1 MSTDSFKVPGGAPR
15 TVAVARTQGTP
26 EAVAGAAEQAMAA
39 LVATEG
45 APAPAGPPAGR
56 PAPLGRRKGLSER
69 NRPLWMLIPGG
80 ALMFVIIVVP
90 LLLGIF
96 MSALDLDQ
104 YTLRK
109 WVSSPFIGVQNF
121 VEALTASPLLHSV
134 WLSVSYSL
142 IAMVVTLPL
151 GIGAAVATQNA
162 FKGRALVRSIFLVP
176 YVLPAF
182 VVATVWRTMLQPD
195 GVVNSVL
202 ASLGIDAGLW
212 LNGPQTYWT
221 LILVQI
227 WASWPFIYLLALSGL
242 QAVDHEVHE
251 ASALDGAL
259 WWNKLRY
266 VVFPYL
272 KGPLSLAFLIG
283 MLHHINNF
291 TLPFVLFGVPA
302 PSDVE
307 VLPIL
312 TYVTSFQ
319 SFRFGLSA
327 AMAFVSL
334 VLIAIPLFVYL
345 RAVKLDDADTPGGKK

>member
-1 MSTDSFKVPGGAPR
+1 MSTDASNEVR
-15 TVAVARTQGTP
+15 VAADS
-26 EAVAGAAEQAMAA
+26 AANRASRAA
-39 LVATEG
+39 SSV
-45 APAPAGPPAGR
+45 AGPPPAGESK
-56 PAPLGRRKGLSER
+56 GRRKGLSER

-80 ALMFVIIVVP
+80 ALMFIIIVVP
-90 LLLGIF
+90 LVLGIY
-96 MSALDLDQ
+96 MSTLNLDQ
-104 YTLRK
+104 YTLRR
-109 WVSSPFIGVQNF
+109 WISSPFIGVENF
-121 VEALTASPLLHSV
+121 VEALTSSPLLHAT

-142 IAMVVTLPL
+142 LAMVVTLPL
-151 GIGAAVATQNA
+151 GIAAAVATQNA
-162 FKGRALVRSIFLVP
+162 FRGRAVVRSIFLIP
-176 YVLPAF
+176 YVLPSF
-182 VVATVWRTMLQPD
+182 VVATIWRTMFQPD
-195 GVVNSVL
+195 GIVDK
-202 ASLGIDAGLW
+202 ALGTVGIETGLW
-212 LNGPQTYWT
+212 LNGPQTFWT
-221 LILVQI
+221 LVLVQI

-242 QAVDHEVHE
+242 QSVDHEVHE

-266 VVFPYL
+266 VIFPYL
-272 KGPLSLAFLIG
+272 KGPLALAFLIG

-302 PSDVE
+302 PADVE

-345 RAVKLDDADTPGGKK
+345 RAVKLDDAESPGAKK

>member
-1 MSTDSFKVPGGAPR
+1 MTTDSFKDLRTAPRSPAVPPQSPGSRQATGDGAGTGPGPGGP
-15 TVAVARTQGTP
+15 AR
-26 EAVAGAAEQAMAA
+26 
-39 LVATEG
+39 LNRK
-45 APAPAGPPAGR
+45 PARSKPA
-56 PAPLGRRKGLSER
+56 RRKGLSER

-80 ALMFVIIVVP
+80 LLMSVIIVAP
-90 LLLGIF
+90 LLLGIY
-96 MSALDLDQ
+96 MSTLSLDQ

-109 WVSSPFIGVQNF
+109 WVSSPFIGIENF

-142 IAMVVTLPL
+142 VAMVVTLPL
-151 GIGAAVATQNA
+151 GIAAAVATQNS
-162 FKGRALVRSIFLVP
+162 FRGRALVRSIFLVP
-176 YVLPAF
+176 YVLPSF
-182 VVATVWRTMLQPD
+182 VVATVWRTMFQPD
-195 GVVNSVL
+195 GVVDSAL
-202 ASLGIDAGLW
+202 GSIGIDAGLW

-242 QAVDHEVHE
+242 QSVDHEVHE

-272 KGPLSLAFLIG
+272 KGPLALAFLIG
-283 MLHHINNF
+283 MLHHVNNF

-302 PSDVE
+302 PADVE

-334 VLIAIPLFVYL
+334 VLIAIPLFIYL
-345 RAVKLDDADTPGGKK
+345 RAVKLDDAETPGGKK

>member
-1 MSTDSFKVPGGAPR
+1 MSTDASNEVR
-15 TVAVARTQGTP
+15 L
-26 EAVAGAAEQAMAA
+26 AAESAASQASRDT
-39 LVATEG
+39 VS
-45 APAPAGPPAGR
+45 AGGRPPAGESK
-56 PAPLGRRKGLSER
+56 GRRRGLSER

-80 ALMFVIIVVP
+80 ALMIIIIVVP
-90 LLLGIF
+90 LILGIY
-96 MSALDLDQ
+96 MSTLNLDQ
-104 YTLRK
+104 YTLRR
-109 WVSSPFIGVQNF
+109 WISSPFIGVENF
-121 VEALTASPLLHSV
+121 VEAVTSSPLLHAT
-134 WLSVSYSL
+134 WLSISYSL
-142 IAMVVTLPL
+142 LAMVVTLPL
-151 GIGAAVATQNA
+151 GIAAAVATQNA
-162 FKGRALVRSIFLVP
+162 FKGRAVVRSIFLIP
-176 YVLPAF
+176 YVLPSF
-182 VVATVWRTMLQPD
+182 VVATVWRTMFQPD
-195 GVVNSVL
+195 GIVDRGLGVV
-202 ASLGIDAGLW
+202 GIDSGLW
-212 LNGPQTYWT
+212 LNGPQTFWT
-221 LILVQI
+221 LVLVQI

-242 QAVDHEVHE
+242 QSVDHEVHE

-266 VVFPYL
+266 VIFPYL

-291 TLPFVLFGVPA
+291 TLPYVLFGVPA

-345 RAVKLDDADTPGGKK
+345 RAVKLDDAESPGAKK

>member
-1 MSTDSFKVPGGAPR
+1 MPINSREESLLEGGSVTVTPPRPVESVAPAAENVEPGGPN
-15 TVAVARTQGTP
+15 
-26 EAVAGAAEQAMAA
+26 
-39 LVATEG
+39 
-45 APAPAGPPAGR
+45 GR
-56 PAPLGRRKGLSER
+56 GQRRRRMSSEK

-80 ALMFVIIVVP
+80 ALMVIIVVLP
-90 LLLGIF
+90 MLLGIY
-96 MSALDLDQ
+96 MATLNLDQ
-104 YTLRK
+104 YSLRR
-109 WVSSPFIGVQNF
+109 WVSAPFIGAENF
-121 VEALTASPLLHSV
+121 VEALTGTPLIRAI

-142 IAMVVTLPL
+142 VAMIITLPL
-151 GIGAAVATQNA
+151 GIAAAVATQNA
-162 FKGRALVRSIFLVP
+162 FKGRGIVRSVFLIP

-182 VVATVWRTMLQPD
+182 VVATVWRTMFQPGGIIDNALQ
-195 GVVNSVL
+195 
-202 ASLGIDAGLW
+202 GIGIESGLW
-212 LNGPQTYWT
+212 LNGPNSYWT
-221 LILVQI
+221 LIIVQI

-291 TLPFVLFGVPA
+291 TLPFVLFGLPA

-307 VLPIL
+307 VLPLL

-334 VLIAIPLFVYL
+334 VLVAIPLFVYL
-345 RAVKLDDADTPGGKK
+345 RAVKLDDAETPGVRK

>member
-1 MSTDSFKVPGGAPR
+1 MSTDASHEVRPAVDSAAGRAPR
-15 TVAVARTQGTP
+15 TANDSGQ
-26 EAVAGAAEQAMAA
+26 Q
-39 LVATEG
+39 
-45 APAPAGPPAGR
+45 PAPRGG
-56 PAPLGRRKGLSER
+56 LRRKGLSER

-80 ALMFVIIVVP
+80 VLMIIIIVVP
-90 LLLGIF
+90 LLLGIY
-96 MSALDLDQ
+96 MSILNLDQ

-109 WVSSPFIGVQNF
+109 WVSAPIIGAENF
-121 VEALTASPLLHSV
+121 VEAVTNSPLLHAV

-142 IAMVVTLPL
+142 LAMIVTLPL
-151 GIGAAVATQNA
+151 GIAAAVATQNA
-162 FKGRALVRSIFLVP
+162 FKGRALIRSIFLIP
-176 YVLPAF
+176 YVLPSF
-182 VVATVWRTMLQPD
+182 VVATVWRTMLQP
-195 GVVNSVL
+195 G
-202 ASLGIDAGLW
+202 GIVDEALSTVGIHVGLW
-212 LNGPQTYWT
+212 LNGPQTFWT
-221 LILVQI
+221 LVLVQI

-242 QAVDHEVHE
+242 QSVDHEVHE

-266 VVFPYL
+266 VIFPYL
-272 KGPLSLAFLIG
+272 KGPLALAFLIG

-302 PSDVE
+302 PTDVE

-327 AMAFVSL
+327 AMAFISL

-345 RAVKLDDADTPGGKK
+345 RAVKLDDADSPGAKK

>member
-1 MSTDSFKVPGGAPR
+1 MSTDASNEVGLVAETAASRASR
-15 TVAVARTQGTP
+15 TA
-26 EAVAGAAEQAMAA
+26 AAE
-39 LVATEG
+39 
-45 APAPAGPPAGR
+45 AGPP
-56 PAPLGRRKGLSER
+56 PAEEPREPLSPSGRRKGLSER

-80 ALMFVIIVVP
+80 ALMIIIIVVP
-90 LLLGIF
+90 LLLGIY
-96 MSALDLDQ
+96 MSTLNLDQ

-109 WVSSPFIGVQNF
+109 WISSPFIGVENF
-121 VEALTASPLLHSV
+121 VEAVGTSPLLHSV

-151 GIGAAVATQNA
+151 GIAAAVATQNA
-162 FKGRALVRSIFLVP
+162 FKGRAVVRSIFLIP

-182 VVATVWRTMLQPD
+182 VVATVWRTMFQPNGIVD
-195 GVVNSVL
+195 KVL
-202 ASLGIDAGLW
+202 GAVGIDTGLW
-212 LNGPQTYWT
+212 LNGPQTFWT
-221 LILVQI
+221 LVLVQI

-266 VVFPYL
+266 VIFPYL

-327 AMAFVSL
+327 AMAFISL

-345 RAVKLDDADTPGGKK
+345 RAVKLDDAETPGGKK

>member
-1 MSTDSFKVPGGAPR
+1 MSTDSFREMK
-15 TVAVARTQGTP
+15 TVAGPAARGQLARSGPTEP
-26 EAVAGAAEQAMAA
+26 ALDAGASPNAGTG
-39 LVATEG
+39 ATQSAG
-45 APAPAGPPAGR
+45 NGRKPA
-56 PAPLGRRKGLSER
+56 RRKGLSER

-80 ALMFVIIVVP
+80 VLMFVIIVVP
-90 LLLGIF
+90 LFLGIY
-96 MSALDLDQ
+96 MSALNLDQ
-104 YTLRK
+104 YSLRK
-109 WVSSPFIGVQNF
+109 WVSAPFIGVDNF
-121 VEALTASPLLHSV
+121 VEALTDSPLLHSV

-151 GIGAAVATQNA
+151 GIAAAVATQNA
-162 FKGRALVRSIFLVP
+162 FKGRALVRSIFLIP
-176 YVLPAF
+176 YVLPSF
-182 VVATVWRTMLQPD
+182 VVATVWRTMFQPD
-195 GVVNSVL
+195 GVVNS
-202 ASLGIDAGLW
+202 ALGVFGMDGGLW

-242 QAVDHEVHE
+242 QSVDHEVHE

-259 WWNKLRY
+259 WWKKLRY
-266 VVFPYL
+266 VIFPYL
-272 KGPLSLAFLIG
+272 KGPLALAFLIG

-334 VLIAIPLFVYL
+334 VLIAIPLFIYL
-345 RAVKLDDADTPGGKK
+345 RAVKLDDAETPGGKK

>member
-1 MSTDSFKVPGGAPR
+1 MSDASNEVR
-15 TVAVARTQGTP
+15 V
-26 EAVAGAAEQAMAA
+26 AAESAA
-39 LVATEG
+39 TRAARPVAEVS
-45 APAPAGPPAGR
+45 GPP
-56 PAPLGRRKGLSER
+56 PAEDPTGRRKGISER

-80 ALMFVIIVVP
+80 VLMLIIIVVP
-90 LLLGIF
+90 LVLGIY
-96 MSALDLDQ
+96 MSTLNLDQ
-104 YTLRK
+104 YTLRQ
-109 WVSSPFIGVQNF
+109 WISSPFIGVENF
-121 VEALTASPLLHSV
+121 VEAVGSSPLLHAV

-142 IAMVVTLPL
+142 IAMMVTLPL
-151 GIGAAVATQNA
+151 GIAAAVATQNA
-162 FKGRALVRSIFLVP
+162 FKGRAVVRSIFLIP
-176 YVLPAF
+176 YVLPSF
-182 VVATVWRTMLQPD
+182 VVATVWRTMFQPGGIVD
-195 GVVNSVL
+195 QALG
-202 ASLGIDAGLW
+202 AAGIDTGLW
-212 LNGPQTYWT
+212 LNGPQTFWT

-242 QAVDHEVHE
+242 QSVDHEVHE

-272 KGPLSLAFLIG
+272 KDPLALAFLIG

-291 TLPFVLFGVPA
+291 TLPYVLFGVPA

-345 RAVKLDDADTPGGKK
+345 RAVKLDDAESPGGKK